1 MNKLSKIYI
10 IILGV
15 LFAAFVVVF
24 NTFPRSQVS
33 ELEKRQLAT
42 FPEFTFE
49 KLFDGSFTNDVS
61 SWFSDSEPYR
71 DELMALSMQ
80 TKEWI

>member
-42 FPEFTFE
+42 FPEFTF
-49 KLFDGSFTNDVS
+49 
-61 SWFSDSEPYR
+61 
-71 DELMALSMQ
+71 
-80 TKEWI
+80 